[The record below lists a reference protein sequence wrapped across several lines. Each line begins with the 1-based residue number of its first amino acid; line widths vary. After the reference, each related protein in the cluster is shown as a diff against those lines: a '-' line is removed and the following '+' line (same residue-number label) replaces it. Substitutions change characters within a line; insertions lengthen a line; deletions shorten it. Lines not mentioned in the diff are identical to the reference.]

1 MIKEDGIKIVNEHY
15 DNIQAIEEIM
25 TAERAKE
32 EYWKKKNKAELKQFE
47 KECMLSLL
55 GSISIVL
62 IVYFIGIA
70 MSVG

>member
-15 DNIQAIEEIM
+15 DNIKTMEEIM
-25 TAERAKE
+25 IAERAKE
-32 EYWKKKNKAELKQFE
+32 EYWKNKNKAELKQFE

-55 GSISIVL
+55 GAISIVL
-62 IVYFIGIA
+62 IVYFVGIA

>member
-15 DNIQAIEEIM
+15 DNIQEMEKIM
-25 TAERAKE
+25 KAKRVEE
-32 EYWKKKNKAELKQFE
+32 EYWKKKKKAELKQFE

-55 GSISIVL
+55 SAISIVL

>member
-15 DNIQAIEEIM
+15 DNIRTMEEIM

-32 EYWKKKNKAELKQFE
+32 EYWKNKNKEELKQFE

-55 GSISIVL
+55 GAISIVL
-62 IVYFIGIA
+62 IVYFVGIA